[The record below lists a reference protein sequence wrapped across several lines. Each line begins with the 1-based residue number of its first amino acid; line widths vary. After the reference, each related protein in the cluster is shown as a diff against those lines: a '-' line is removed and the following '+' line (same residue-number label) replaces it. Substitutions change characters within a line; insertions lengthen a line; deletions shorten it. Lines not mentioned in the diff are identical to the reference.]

1 MMQPSSLFNPQQLAT
16 TLVKLIVPQSVITAA
31 ATAAACRCMCR
42 ISMGAI
48 PKMSVD
54 FEPTDANVMACRRRV
69 WWKVWAVSSLLRLLG
84 KEKEAKKLVVGYETF
99 CVHNNS
105 KTDRDLVFSTH
116 ALVALEAALAPTEA
130 SEYLL
135 VWRPITKRSSSS
147 GSGSGSGSDGKVC
160 GGNGQQQQQW
170 PGRSE
175 VALAPVD
182 GDVIWRRY
190 LHTQMAGIYRMLF
203 GAVPEQR
210 KMMASAAAA
219 AAASAA
225 GGEEGKGL
233 LEECFVEH
241 DFRRIK

>member
-1 MMQPSSLFNPQQLAT
+1 
-16 TLVKLIVPQSVITAA
+16 
-31 ATAAACRCMCR
+31 
-42 ISMGAI
+42 MGSI
-48 PKMSVD
+48 PKMDPD
-54 FEPTDANVMACRRRV
+54 FVPTDANVMACRRRV

-116 ALVALEAALAPTEA
+116 ALVALEAALAPAEA

-135 VWRPITKRSSSS
+135 VWRPITKRSSSNS
-147 GSGSGSGSDGKVC
+147 GGSDGKIC
-160 GGNGQQQQQW
+160 SGNGQQQW
-170 PGRSE
+170 VGRSE

-203 GAVPEQR
+203 GVVPEQR
-210 KMMASAAAA
+210 KIMASAAAA
-219 AAASAA
+219 AA
-225 GGEEGKGL
+225 GGEAGSSLQG
-233 LEECFVEH
+233 ECFVEH

>member
-1 MMQPSSLFNPQQLAT
+1 
-16 TLVKLIVPQSVITAA
+16 
-31 ATAAACRCMCR
+31 
-42 ISMGAI
+42 MGAI
-48 PKMSVD
+48 PKMHAD
-54 FEPTDANVMACRRRV
+54 FVPTDANVMACRRRV

-116 ALVALEAALAPTEA
+116 ALVALEAALAPAEM

-147 GSGSGSGSDGKVC
+147 SGGSNGSKICS
-160 GGNGQQQQQW
+160 GNGQQQQQW
-170 PGRSE
+170 VGRSK

-219 AAASAA
+219 AA
-225 GGEEGKGL
+225 GGEAGEGL
-233 LEECFVEH
+233 QEECFVEH